1 MVGFPLLLIP
11 LAIYNIIVFLMP
23 DVSFTDPLVKVTL
36 MSGAE
41 WAVTL
46 SDVLLTLA
54 ILLLLAEVIKGAR
67 PGAKYLTDHLLSLI
81 VFGAAAAEFVLWPK
95 FGTST
100 YFLLTALSLVD
111 FLSGLALR
119 TRRRAV
125 AVAAAPAPP
134 PKAAD
139 EKSRLRRPSPQPAAR
154 AGSATCAC
162 CAIGTGG
169 SLCRRIRAA
178 GSPRSRN
185 RCSPPLRPRRPR
197 RRRLHRKSR
206 RRRSSHRR
214 SRHRDCSRAQAFRH
228 RRISRTRLSA
238 ESSRYPSRQEN
249 ASKQKA
255 RWFAGSGSRCGHAG
269 SGWRHRPSAHP
280 PAKPASGRG
289 SAAPVRQSRSAARQ
303 RLDRAA
309 APVSATSAR
318 TGSPAPARCRPAR
331 RG

>member
-23 DVSFTDPLVKVTL
+23 SVAFTDPLVKLTL

-41 WAVTL
+41 WTVTL

-100 YFLLTALSLVD
+100 YFLMTALSLVD

-134 PKAAD
+134 AKAA
-139 EKSRLRRPSPQPAAR
+139 EPKKAEAPAAEPQPAPAP
-154 AGSATCAC
+154 AP
-162 CAIGTGG
+162 
-169 SLCRRIRAA
+169 AA
-178 GSPRSRN
+178 
-185 RCSPPLRPRRPR
+185 
-197 RRRLHRKSR
+197 
-206 RRRSSHRR
+206 
-214 SRHRDCSRAQAFRH
+214 
-228 RRISRTRLSA
+228 
-238 ESSRYPSRQEN
+238 
-249 ASKQKA
+249 
-255 RWFAGSGSRCGHAG
+255 
-269 SGWRHRPSAHP
+269 P
-280 PAKPASGRG
+280 PA
-289 SAAPVRQSRSAARQ
+289 
-303 RLDRAA
+303 AA
-309 APVSATSAR
+309 APSVPAAASVAESVLQDHPEPKPVQPAVAPDAASVVPEPASPKTPSPEASSPEVPSPGIQP
-318 TGSPAPARCRPAR
+318 GSGPQPSPDKPDTPQR
-331 RG
+331 